1 MVFSTSLVPSV
12 MISRPS
18 FSRHDGIAS
27 KDFSPRSLPN
37 DFLEWWICCMC
48 THSEECAKA
57 IGFNN
62 VVSISPL
69 LAEMA
74 FGNNIW
80 YTHHKAWI
88 DNRSITLDPELR
100 LPWEIQLQWLPP
112 LQLQTTSW
120 YWCIPESGEKRNRR
134 HVKSAKPDNGPSV
147 AKIWLCGQV
156 RTHPC

>member
-1 MVFSTSLVPSV
+1 
-12 MISRPS
+12 
-18 FSRHDGIAS
+18 
-27 KDFSPRSLPN
+27 
-37 DFLEWWICCMC
+37 MC

-88 DNRSITLDPELR
+88 DNRSIYARSGTPPALR
-100 LPWEIQLQWLPP
+100 NPIA
-112 LQLQTTSW
+112 
-120 YWCIPESGEKRNRR
+120 
-134 HVKSAKPDNGPSV
+134 VAPSTAAANDFV
-147 AKIWLCGQV
+147 VLVYSRIW
-156 RTHPC
+156 